1 MTKGGPDRPWMGPKR
16 STEAER
22 RMAAIHSEQS
32 KLLAQKAALRPGWN
46 WDLPLETQSTHQI
59 MIQLGTLPA
68 NRPFEEGEQAVQ
80 GAGEL
85 VQLTQISAD
94 RELRY
99 CLLVCHTSQEE
110 GALEALKALGWSRAN
125 LRDWTGTAAENT
137 VRLDRE
143 LEELAKELAQL
154 EEKLA
159 SMGHLRPQ
167 LQQLADLAQVES
179 DREES
184 RGRLLNTS
192 QTFYLEG
199 WVPEE
204 NWPQLEKALEKYPC
218 AYEAADPVREE
229 YPDVPVKL
237 KNNWLT
243 RPLSMVTDMYS
254 LPAYGTV
261 DPNPL
266 MAPFFILF
274 YGMMMA
280 DMGYGLLMMAVAWVV
295 VKRAKP
301 KGRRCGICSRCW
313 GCAA

>member
-1 MTKGGPDRPWMGPKR
+1 MGPKR
-16 STEAER
+16 STR
-22 RMAAIHSEQS
+22 QSAAWLPSTAS
-32 KLLAQKAALRPGWN
+32 SPSCWAQKAALAPWLEL
-46 WDLPLETQSTHQI
+46 DLPLETQSTHQI

-199 WVPEE
+199 WVPRRRTGPSWKKPWR
-204 NWPQLEKALEKYPC
+204 NI
-218 AYEAADPVREE
+218 PVPMR
-229 YPDVPVKL
+229 
-237 KNNWLT
+237 
-243 RPLSMVTDMYS
+243 RPIQCGRSIRMY
-254 LPAYGTV
+254 
-261 DPNPL
+261 
-266 MAPFFILF
+266 
-274 YGMMMA
+274 
-280 DMGYGLLMMAVAWVV
+280 
-295 VKRAKP
+295 R
-301 KGRRCGICSRCW
+301 
-313 GCAA
+313 